1 MKGCGKG
8 WNPFQPPN
16 RKSGAKGIFASSPT
30 SMLIFAG
37 NFAILYGRETD
48 MTDDEILGH
57 LKEIALD
64 EEGLDISG
72 ASLGSTLEELGFD
85 SLSTL
90 QMVVAVEDEFGIE
103 LGDGVDGMPETL
115 GGIVDLI
122 RGAMGE

>member
-1 MKGCGKG
+1 
-8 WNPFQPPN
+8 
-16 RKSGAKGIFASSPT
+16 
-30 SMLIFAG
+30 
-37 NFAILYGRETD
+37 
-48 MTDDEILGH
+48 MTDDEILEH
-57 LKEIALD
+57 LKKIALD

-72 ASLGSTLEELGFD
+72 APLGSTLEELGFD

-103 LGDGVDGMPETL
+103 LSEGTDGMPETL

>member
-1 MKGCGKG
+1 
-8 WNPFQPPN
+8 
-16 RKSGAKGIFASSPT
+16 
-30 SMLIFAG
+30 
-37 NFAILYGRETD
+37 
-48 MTDDEILGH
+48 MTDDEILEH

-85 SLSTL
+85 SLST
-90 QMVVAVEDEFGIE
+90 VVAVEDEFGIE
-103 LGDGVDGMPETL
+103 LGDGADGMPETL